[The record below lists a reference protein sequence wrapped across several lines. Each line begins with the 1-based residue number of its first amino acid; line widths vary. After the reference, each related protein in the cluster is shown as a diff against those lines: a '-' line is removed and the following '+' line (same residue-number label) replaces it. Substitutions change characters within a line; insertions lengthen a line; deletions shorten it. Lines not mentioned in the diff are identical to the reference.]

1 MADVRR
7 RTRSPLGG
15 GREEIEWIGGQM
27 TLPAYVVDGEP
38 YRPKLVVWLEM
49 PTGVVVGH
57 DLVREDGRDHLVGAL
72 KEALKRPAVGPRREP
87 ARVRVAD
94 HGAGAELRNA
104 LGDRFEVHV
113 APTPE
118 LDGLFEDFIGHVSD
132 KGDGATYLE
141 GGRVPAAVVARMF
154 DAAAHLYRVAP
165 WKVAAD
171 HEVLHMDIPAL
182 GVEGACVSIIGA
194 LGESLGI
201 IVFASYLAFERF
213 GDAALEVGK
222 HALDLGGPVLALD
235 FWKARDV
242 PSGMR
247 REIARNGWSAV
258 APDAVPVVTH
268 RDRDGVERPLRER
281 DVRIVTECAFAVASF
296 CVRHPE
302 AFGGRLREPVSES
315 SEMGESGVTV
325 RLTAPYDAADAF
337 FPSQPEVQP
346 PAVRGATVGR
356 NDPCPCGSG
365 KKYKKCCLGTRETE
379 RLEERRRAAVHELDE
394 QIVREL
400 GEYALDRYE
409 REWRTALHRFGR
421 AAGPPEPLVVQ
432 LSGPWSVYGARIAG
446 KRVVDLFL
454 EQHASLLSPEERSW
468 LTAQQQA
475 WLSLWEVTA
484 CEPGVAVTARD
495 PLSAETRR
503 IREVKGSRQLAVRD
517 TVLARVVD
525 YKGASYFCGMYPSIL
540 PPMPAAHIVA
550 QLRRRLR
557 SKESVPPDV
566 LREEGLGLAMIRHW
580 ANAVRDER
588 EAAARPKKLV
598 NTDGDDLLLTTD
610 HFDFDPAD
618 RADIWAKLGSI
629 EGVDAD
635 HPAAA
640 DGQLT
645 AFKQG
650 NAIHSHWEN
659 TVIGHLA
666 LTDGRLEVETNSV
679 ERADR
684 LREKIEV
691 ACGGRLKHRAR
702 EHADPLSSARS
713 RHESS
718 RPRPP
723 PSREEE
729 EALQGFREQH
739 YRHWLDE
746 PVPALGGKT
755 PRQAARSR
763 RGLQQVDL
771 LLRTMENNEQRV
783 PDHAPFD
790 FGPLRRELGL
800 DGDTQPT
807 ASD

>member
-1 MADVRR
+1 MANARGRKRR
-7 RTRSPLGG
+7 PPGG
-15 GREEIEWIGGQM
+15 AHDGVEWIGGQM
-27 TLPAYVVDGEP
+27 TLPAYVLEGEP

-57 DLVREDGRDHLVGAL
+57 DLVQEDGRDHLASAL
-72 KEALKRPAVGPRREP
+72 KAALKRPAVGPPREP
-87 ARVRVAD
+87 VRLRVGD
-94 HGAGAELRNA
+94 EGAAAELSNA
-104 LGDRFEVHV
+104 LGDRFEVQV

-118 LDGLFEDFIGHVSD
+118 LDDLFDDFVEHMSGEDARAS
-132 KGDGATYLE
+132 YLE
-141 GGRVPAAVVARMF
+141 GGRVPAPVVARMF

-171 HEVLHMDIPAL
+171 HEVLRMDIPAL

-194 LGESLGI
+194 LGESLGV

-213 GDAALEVGK
+213 GDAVLDRGK

-247 REIARNGWSAV
+247 HEIGRYGWAAV
-258 APDAVPVVTH
+258 APSAVPVVTH
-268 RDRDGVERPLRER
+268 RDRDGVARPLSER

-296 CVRHPE
+296 FVRHPE

-315 SEMGESGVTV
+315 SEVGKSGVTV
-325 RLTAPYDAADAF
+325 RLTAPYEAAASF
-337 FPSQPEVQP
+337 RPSKPKAQP
-346 PAVRGATVGR
+346 PALRDARVGR
-356 NDPCPCGSG
+356 NDLCPCGSG

-379 RLEERRRAAVHELDE
+379 RIEGRRGAGVHELDE

-400 GEYALDRYE
+400 GEYALDQCE
-409 REWRTALHRFGR
+409 RDWRTAMHRFER
-421 AAGPPEPLVVQ
+421 AAGPPEPLLVQ
-432 LSGPWSVYGARIAG
+432 LAGPWSVYGARVAG

-468 LTAQQQA
+468 LAAQQQA
-475 WLSLWEVTA
+475 WLSVWEVIG

-495 PLSAETRR
+495 FLSAETRR

-517 TVLARVVD
+517 AVLARVVD
-525 YKGASYFCGMYPSIL
+525 YQGASYFCGMYPSLL
-540 PPMPAAHIVA
+540 PPMPAAHVVA
-550 QLRRRLR
+550 QVRRRVR
-557 SKESVPPDV
+557 SKEQLAPDL
-566 LREEGLGLAMIRHW
+566 LRDEGLGLAMIRHW
-580 ANAVRDER
+580 AKAVRDER
-588 EAAARPKKLV
+588 AAAARPKKLV

-610 HFDFDPAD
+610 HFDFAPAD
-618 RADIWAKLGSI
+618 RADIWAKLGTL

-635 HPAAA
+635 HSDAA
-640 DGQLT
+640 DGHLT

-679 ERADR
+679 KRADR
-684 LREKIEV
+684 LRAKIEA
-691 ACGGRLKHRAR
+691 ACGARLRHRAR
-702 EHADPLSSARS
+702 AHADPLSSAPS
-713 RHESS
+713 PRHS
-718 RPRPP
+718 RPRAP
-723 PSREEE
+723 PSPEEE
-729 EALQGFREQH
+729 EALRAFREQH

-763 RGLQQVDL
+763 LGLRQVDL
-771 LLRTMENNEQRV
+771 LLRTMENNEQRMT
-783 PDHAPFD
+783 DYAPFD
-790 FGPLRRELGL
+790 FAPLRRELGL
-800 DGDTQPT
+800 DGNTQPT
-807 ASD
+807 VSE